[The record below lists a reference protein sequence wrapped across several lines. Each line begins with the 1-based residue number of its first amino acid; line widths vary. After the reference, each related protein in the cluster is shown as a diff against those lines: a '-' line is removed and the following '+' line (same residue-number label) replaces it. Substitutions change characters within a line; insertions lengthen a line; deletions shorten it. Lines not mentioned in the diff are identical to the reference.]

1 MAGLSLDAVSRR
13 SELLVVRQALCCHD
27 ISSVCLLINL
37 IFILHVSAPPYLAS
51 VPPPLNSLTF
61 RPVVGQLSEVVP
73 FLLLERCYVGLVAV
87 HVQEQAEGI
96 LVPPLLQNCLT
107 LNYIFP

>member
-27 ISSVCLLINL
+27 ISSVCLLIDL
-37 IFILHVSAPPYLAS
+37 FILHVSAPPYLAS
-51 VPPPLNSLTF
+51 GPPPLNSSTF
-61 RPVVGQLSEVVP
+61 RPIVGQLSEVVP

>member
-1 MAGLSLDAVSRR
+1 VAGLSLDAVSRR

-27 ISSVCLLINL
+27 ISSVCLLIDL
-37 IFILHVSAPPYLAS
+37 FILHVSAPPYLAS
-51 VPPPLNSLTF
+51 GPPPLNSLTF
-61 RPVVGQLSEVVP
+61 RPIVGQLSEVVP